1 MSARRWPA
9 ALASL
14 LLLALFP
21 VALFVLALMPA
32 PDGALAQSQR
42 PPAAPETAGGPGE
55 IAVSE
60 LARPN
65 VVVILRHASAPGV
78 NDPPGFRLEACETQ
92 RNLDAAGRRQAAELG
107 ATWKAAGFRPTRIW
121 SSAWCRCLDTA
132 RLIDLGPVTVLPELN
147 ARSSAGLSREAQ
159 AVALNRFIDRLDP
172 RGGPYLMVTHQF
184 VITALTGLGADSAG
198 GVVVELPAGNQGRQT
213 RVLPAP
219 SS

>member
-9 ALASL
+9 ALAAL
-14 LLLALFP
+14 LLLAL
-21 VALFVLALMPA
+21 LLLALIPA

-42 PPAAPETAGGPGE
+42 PPAAPQSAGAPDD
-55 IAVSE
+55 IAVAE

-65 VVVILRHASAPGV
+65 VVVILRHANAPGV
-78 NDPPGFRLEACETQ
+78 NDPPGFRLDACETQ
-92 RNLDAAGRRQAAELG
+92 RNLDAAGRRQAVQLG
-107 ATWKAAGFRPTRIW
+107 ATWKAAGFRPTQIW
-121 SSAWCRCLDTA
+121 SSAWCRCQDTA
-132 RLIDLGPVTVLPELN
+132 RLMDLGPVTVLPELN

-159 AVALNRFIDRLDP
+159 AVALSRFIDQLDP

-184 VITALTGLGADSAG
+184 IISALTGLGADSAG
-198 GVVVELPAGNQGRQT
+198 GVVVELPAGNQGRRT